1 MAVMLL
7 RRGRCR
13 EWQERLVTRDSC
25 HYRGRVLS
33 NVAVAACNGVSVFEL
48 GVVCEV
54 FGLDRSD
61 AGLPVYDFAVCAA
74 EPGPLRTGGGFAI
87 TPAYGLD
94 RLASADLVA
103 VPHWRSLDEP
113 PPPLLLSALRDVV
126 ARGGRVMSVCSGA
139 FVLAA
144 AGLLDG
150 RRATTHWRYAGALA
164 RRYPAID
171 VDPNVLYVDAGPVLT
186 SAGTAAGI
194 DLCLHLVREE
204 HGPAVANAVA
214 RRMVVPPHRDGG
226 QAQYVDM
233 PVPPVRHD
241 DLSEVLAWAL
251 EHLAEPLSVEALAVR
266 ALMSPRTF
274 ARRFRAVTGTTPYAW
289 LLHQRTLLAQR
300 LLESGLPVE
309 EVARRSGFGSAAT
322 LREHFSR
329 IRGTSPSAYQRTFA
343 GAR

>member
-1 MAVMLL
+1 ML
-7 RRGRCR
+7 R
-13 EWQERLVTRDSC
+13 
-25 HYRGRVLS
+25 
-33 NVAVAACNGVSVFEL
+33 NVAVAVCDGVSVFEL

-54 FGLDRSD
+54 FGMDRTD
-61 AGLPVYDFAVCAA
+61 AGLPGYDFAVCRA
-74 EPGPLRTGGGFAI
+74 EDGPIRSGGGFGVE
-87 TPAYGLD
+87 PAYGLD

-113 PPPLLLSALRDVV
+113 PPEPLLDALRAVV

-150 RRATTHWRYAGALA
+150 RRATTHWRYAAALA
-164 RRYPAID
+164 ERYPLVD
-171 VDPNVLYVDAGPVLT
+171 VDPNVLYVDSGPVLT

-194 DLCLHLVREE
+194 DLCLHLVRTE
-204 HGPAVANAVA
+204 HGAAVANAVA

-226 QAQYVDM
+226 QAQYVET
-233 PVPPVRHD
+233 PVPLPRRD
-241 DLSEVLAWAL
+241 DLAGVLTWAA
-251 EHLAEPLSVEALAVR
+251 EHLDQPVSVEDLAGR

-289 LLHQRTLLAQR
+289 LLYQRTILAQR
-300 LLESGLPVE
+300 LLEDGHSVE

-322 LREHFSR
+322 LREHFAR
-329 IRGTSPSAYQRTFA
+329 VRGTSPSAYRRAFA
-343 GAR
+343 GTSRP

>member
-1 MAVMLL
+1 MGAGFLPYSLTMLK
-7 RRGRCR
+7 
-13 EWQERLVTRDSC
+13 
-25 HYRGRVLS
+25 
-33 NVAVAACNGVSVFEL
+33 NVAVAICDGVSVFEL

-61 AGLPVYDFAVCAA
+61 AGLPSYDFAVCAA
-74 EPGPLRTGGGFAI
+74 EPGPLRSSGGFLVE
-87 TPAYGLD
+87 PAYGLD
-94 RLASADLVA
+94 RLATADLVA
-103 VPHWRSLDEP
+103 VPHWRSLDEQP
-113 PPPLLLSALRDVV
+113 PPALLDALRAVV
-126 ARGGRVMSVCSGA
+126 DRGGRVMSVCSGA

-150 RRATTHWRYAGALA
+150 RRATTHWRYAAALA
-164 RRYPAID
+164 ARYPAID

-214 RRMVVPPHRDGG
+214 RRMVVPPHREGG
-226 QAQYVDM
+226 QAQYVEA
-233 PVPPVRHD
+233 PVPAPHRD
-241 DLSEVLAWAL
+241 DLGDALAWAV
-251 EHLAEPLSVEALAVR
+251 EHLDQPLSVEALAAH

-274 ARRFRAVTGTTPYAW
+274 ARRFRSATGTTPYAW

-300 LLESGLPVE
+300 LLEAGHGVE

-322 LREHFSR
+322 LREHFAR
-329 IRGTSPSAYQRTFA
+329 ARGTSPSAYRRTFA
-343 GAR
+343 GASARAE